1 MKEEGSVPRDQQH
14 SDQCLIAPTAERDS
28 NMREVMREGAEVGL
42 NGDHASGNIHTD
54 RCVLMWLFDTLN

>member
-54 RCVLMWLFDTLN
+54 RCEC